1 LTGGGS
7 GLKLELTSG
16 YREETSL
23 NTFLIDPKSR
33 GTITSFLSAVGLPD
47 HEHLKQVI
55 ALHDRPFTLLLQPDT
70 PIELWP
76 LVDAFTFDLERDWL
90 MVYKTDPE
98 VLIDAIIEMAMFLRG
113 FNTAIGAESPWR
125 VDLAIGA
132 WRVVRQNI
140 KRSLMIP
147 DSVPQFA
154 VELPGH
160 TVTQLD
166 QVTFAGMVFLAGQV
180 HTQVHFPPEA
190 ARSVVEAYHRLR
202 RIILTVGLGLG
213 LDDVRTFN
221 QRLVR
226 ALLHTETVLLPKTG
240 GSPFDDFIQ
249 SSDFKV
255 DDLGEE

>member
-1 LTGGGS
+1 
-7 GLKLELTSG
+7 
-16 YREETSL
+16 L

-33 GTITSFLSAVGLPD
+33 ETIAEFLSAVSLPD
-47 HEHLKQVI
+47 HSDLQQVI
-55 ALHDRPFTLLLQPDT
+55 ALHDRPFTMLLQPDT
-70 PIELWP
+70 PIDLWP
-76 LVDAFTFDLERDWL
+76 LVDAFTFDLEQDRL
-90 MVYKTDPE
+90 MVYKSDPE

-113 FNTAIGAESPWR
+113 FNTAIGTDGPWR

-140 KRSLMIP
+140 KRALTIP
-147 DSVPQFA
+147 DAVPQFA
-154 VELPGH
+154 VELPVH

-180 HTQVHFPPEA
+180 HTQVRFPPEA
-190 ARSVVEAYHRLR
+190 ARVIVETYHRLR

-226 ALLHTETVLLPKTG
+226 ALLHVETVLLPKPG
-240 GSPFDDFIQ
+240 GSPFDSFIE
-249 SSDFKV
+249 SGDFKL
-255 DDLGEE
+255 DDLD

>member
-1 LTGGGS
+1 MTGRDS
-7 GLKLELTSG
+7 GLKLELTST
-16 YREETSL
+16 YSEEATL

-33 GTITSFLSAVGLPD
+33 ETIVEFLSAVSLPD
-47 HEHLKQVI
+47 HPHLQQVI
-55 ALHDRPFTLLLQPDT
+55 ELHTRPFTMVLQPDM

-76 LVDAFTFDLERDWL
+76 LVDAFTFDLERDQL
-90 MVYKTDPE
+90 MVYRTDPE
-98 VLIDAIIEMAMFLRG
+98 VLVDAIIEMAMFLRG
-113 FNTAIGAESPWR
+113 FNTAIGTDGPWR

-147 DSVPQFA
+147 ETVPQFA
-154 VELPGH
+154 VELPSH

-180 HTQVHFPPEA
+180 HTQVRFPPEA

-202 RIILTVGLGLG
+202 RIILTIGLGLG
-213 LDDVRTFN
+213 LDDARTFN

-226 ALLHTETVLLPKTG
+226 ALLHTESVLLPKA
-240 GSPFDDFIQ
+240 SHSLFDDFIE
-249 SSDFKV
+249 SGDFKL
-255 DDLGEE
+255 DDLGE